1 LKIQALFLVR
11 IRLVMKDK
19 KSMIIIYGPTG
30 VGKTDYALS
39 LAERLGGEI
48 INMDMGA
55 LYTSLTI
62 GTAKPDWRSEAIP
75 HHLFDV
81 VDSPR
86 QVTVVEYRSLLI
98 PLLESLRQRGKVPI
112 LVGGSGFYLKSL
124 FFPPQG
130 APITESDAYADIQE
144 NQLWHHLEGIDP
156 DRAHSIDPHDLYR
169 VRRALDIWYTT
180 GKKPSL
186 YAPTFQ
192 PLAPFA
198 LFFLTRERKELYTRI
213 DSRVFH
219 MIDAGWVE
227 EVEGLLGTSW
237 ESFIREKKI
246 IGYDDILDY
255 LATARTEGDKKNMV
269 HAIQQKTRNYAKRQ
283 YTFWR
288 SLQKDL
294 QDALAEY
301 TDSNLIAQSRLSV
314 INVTHEDSRES
325 IEKAIRTF
333 LGEEEKEYLSSLRD
347 ER

>member
-1 LKIQALFLVR
+1 
-11 IRLVMKDK
+11 MNTK
-19 KSMIIIYGPTG
+19 KSIIIIYGPTG
-30 VGKTDYALS
+30 VGKTDCALA
-39 LAERLGGEI
+39 LAERVGGEI

-55 LYTSLTI
+55 LYTPLTI

-81 VDSPR
+81 IDSPR
-86 QVTVVEYRSLLI
+86 QVTVFEYRALLI
-98 PLLESLRQRGKVPI
+98 PILESLWQRGKVPI

-130 APITESDAYADIQE
+130 APITKSGAYADIPE
-144 NQLWHHLEGIDP
+144 NNLWHHLASIDP
-156 DRAHSIDPHDLYR
+156 DRAHSIDPHDMYR
-169 VRRALDIWYTT
+169 VKRALDIWYTT

-192 PLAPFA
+192 PLASFA

-219 MIDAGWVE
+219 MIYAGWIE
-227 EVEGLLGTSW
+227 EVQTLLGTGW
-237 ESFIREKKI
+237 ESFIGEKKI

-255 LATARTEGDKKNMV
+255 LATARTDHDKKSMV

-283 YTFWR
+283 CTFWR

-301 TDSNLIAQSRLSV
+301 TDSNLVAQSCLSE
-314 INVTHEDSRES
+314 INVTHEDCEES
-325 IEKAIRTF
+325 IEKTIRKF
-333 LGEEEKEYLSSLRD
+333 LGEE
-347 ER
+347 